1 MGIYDGT
8 RLMEK
13 SLRDGKY
20 SICLPAKTNS
30 DKLKTVVMELIESK
44 DIDSLQNNASDT
56 VWRALL
62 QEFPCS

>member
-13 SLRDGKY
+13 TLPDGNY

-30 DKLKTVVMELIESK
+30 EKLKTVVMELIESK
-44 DIDSLQNNASDT
+44 DIDSMQNNASDT
-56 VWRALL
+56 VWNALL
-62 QEFPCS
+62 QKFPCS